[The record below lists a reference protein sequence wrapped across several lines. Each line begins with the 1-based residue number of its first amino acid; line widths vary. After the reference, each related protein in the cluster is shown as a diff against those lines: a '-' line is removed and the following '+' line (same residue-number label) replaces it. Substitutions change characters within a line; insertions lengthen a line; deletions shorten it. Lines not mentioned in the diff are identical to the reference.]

1 MRLEIENPYSTARV
15 SFRGA
20 EGTASFDQN
29 RISVTLPRMEVYAAV
44 VIEKDEK
51 V

>member
-1 MRLEIENPYSTARV
+1 MRLEIENPYSAARV

-29 RISVTLPRMEVYAAV
+29 RIVVTLPRMEVYAAV
-44 VIEKDEK
+44 LIEKDEK
-51 V
+51 A